1 MDGGEKGVR
10 LALVGF
16 VSLIALVPMLRLLWE
31 GVAPAGS
38 PDLSIVIETWTRSAT
53 LRALRNTLVTG
64 IGGTLLALI
73 LGTGFAL
80 LVALTDIRAKA
91 ALVFSFILP
100 LVIAPQ
106 VTAFAWMQAFGPN
119 SPLLGALGLAPPL
132 GTRNPL
138 VGPGGII
145 LLLGLHHAPLV
156 FLAVRAGLRLV
167 PRDLVEAAQAA
178 GAAPMTILR
187 TVILPLLGPALA
199 AGTGLSF
206 VSAIGNFGIPALLGI
221 PGGYTVLVT
230 LVYQRLA
237 GFGPR
242 VLPEV
247 AAIGLGLAALAIIGL
262 AVQRWRIRR
271 DDVRVVS
278 LAATTP
284 GWRLGTWR
292 PVVEASVWV
301 FMGLIL
307 VLPFAA
313 LIATSIVPA
322 IGVELTWERMTFS
335 HYAYVLW
342 DYAAARRAFVN
353 SFVLA
358 GLAAAV
364 LMMAAVPLAV
374 LADWRRS
381 RAIGFLAIAA
391 EFPYALPGVVL
402 AIAMILVLL
411 KPLPIINLSLYNT
424 VWIIFAA
431 YLARF
436 LTLAWRPVSAGLAQ
450 VDRSLEEAAQGA
462 GASFI
467 FRLRTVIYPLLAPA
481 AVAGAIIVFLTAFN
495 ELTVSA
501 LLWSSG
507 AETLGVVLFSL
518 DQSGEST
525 GAAAI
530 AVLTVIATLALMG
543 VGAALGRRLPQGVLP
558 WRP

>member
-1 MDGGEKGVR
+1 
-10 LALVGF
+10 
-16 VSLIALVPMLRLLWE
+16 MLRLLWE

>member
-132 GTRNPL
+132 GTSNPL

-145 LLLGLHHAPLV
+145 LLLGLHHASLV